1 MRRVCWGKE
10 RRRILPGISPGG
22 KNLAAPLRQSGR
34 KKVRVFHRAGREH
47 PDQIFING
55 SMLFMANDSAGLSQL
70 RTSTELKTHRLLII
84 LCLTFYDLCRL
95 IRTLYR
101 EGPAIFPVQKHGLI
115 AACFAG
121 LRRGW
126 LCRLFIIRTQ
136 NNVALI
142 HKPAIF
148 TDHIGVITDGIATGR
163 LARSGITIRQ
173 GRRFTLT
180 GENLLPNAIRKNH
193 AHPGNG

>member
-1 MRRVCWGKE
+1 
-10 RRRILPGISPGG
+10 
-22 KNLAAPLRQSGR
+22 
-34 KKVRVFHRAGREH
+34 
-47 PDQIFING
+47 
-55 SMLFMANDSAGLSQL
+55 MANDSAGLSQL
-70 RTSTELKTHRLLII
+70 RTSTELKTHRILIMS
-84 LCLTFYDLCRL
+84 LTFYDLCRL
-95 IRTLYR
+95 FRTLYR

-163 LARSGITIRQ
+163 LAGSGITIRQ
-173 GRRFTLT
+173 GRRSALT
-180 GENLLPNAIRKNH
+180 GGKSASKCNPQKSCASRKRLKSLIFRACAKFSLLPETVFAW
-193 AHPGNG
+193 

>member
-70 RTSTELKTHRLLII
+70 RTSTELKTHRILI
-84 LCLTFYDLCRL
+84 LSLTFYDLCRL

-136 NNVALI
+136 EKAHSPFRASPLRTRLPPSSAAATNGL
-142 HKPAIF
+142 KPARKQRQRSWFSGASIRSS
-148 TDHIGVITDGIATGR
+148 INAPSAER
-163 LARSGITIRQ
+163 L
-173 GRRFTLT
+173 
-180 GENLLPNAIRKNH
+180 
-193 AHPGNG
+193 NG